1 MIFFP
6 STKSCSFHS
15 VVSTKGP
22 VNSVLKAT
30 NAFSW
35 KKVLR
40 PWTHNSQAPMGVFR
54 LCSMG
59 LSTTSLNPTI
69 QYNWTRYFG
78 SIPLNP
84 YLKIPAITFPYPG
97 IRPYKIEYINHV
109 SWTYTPPPP
118 KKSLEISVTDCPQ
131 QSPHIVFFDHRPY
144 FTDAEISQT
153 GSEKVHKFF
162 GSTYPRCRGTRAL

>member
-1 MIFFP
+1 
-6 STKSCSFHS
+6 
-15 VVSTKGP
+15 
-22 VNSVLKAT
+22 
-30 NAFSW
+30 
-35 KKVLR
+35 
-40 PWTHNSQAPMGVFR
+40 MGVFR

-69 QYNWTRYFG
+69 QYSWPRYFG

-84 YLKIPAITFPYPG
+84 YEKIPALTPPYPG
-97 IRPYKIEYINHV
+97 IRSYKIEYINHV

-118 KKSLEISVTDCPQ
+118 KKSLEISATDCPQ

-153 GSEKVHKFF
+153 GSEKVSQVLRNHLSERPSLQFKFIHQTF
-162 GSTYPRCRGTRAL
+162 QTL